1 MVFVQILKQ
10 DMDELK
16 TTNYMPTFE
25 FSVVCSSAA
34 ENCQL
39 VDHTFILVGAKPPQ
53 NFFRI
58 IFDPSTKGM
67 FQSNLNC

>member
-10 DMDELK
+10 DLEELK
-16 TTNYMPTFE
+16 TTNFIPTVE
-25 FSVVCSSAA
+25 FSIVYSDAA
-34 ENCQL
+34 KDLHLLDQI
-39 VDHTFILVGAKPPQ
+39 FILAGAKPPQ

-67 FQSNLNC
+67 SQTNFN

>member
-16 TTNYMPTFE
+16 TTNYMPTFK
-25 FSVVCSSAA
+25 FSIVYLSAA
-34 ENCQL
+34 ENFPL
-39 VDHTFILVGAKPPQ
+39 DHTFILVGAKPPQ
-53 NFFRI
+53 NFVRI
-58 IFDPSTKGM
+58 TFDPSTKGM